1 MMTEELVQEALMV
14 GAANVFALFV
24 FRRLAPDNPVLQAFA
39 AGVAIHLTAEYT
51 GVNKAYCW
59 RKKEVWKRKTVIHKK
74 DYDKKRCPLLDT
86 SSSSEVSLLL
96 SAE

>member
-1 MMTEELVQEALMV
+1 MELFEEALIV
-14 GAANVFALFV
+14 GAANVVALYAV
-24 FRRLAPDNPVLQAFA
+24 RRFTDNPVLQAFA

-59 RKKEVWKRKTVIHKK
+59 RKKQSWKRKHSLNKNEYESSRLCRPV
-74 DYDKKRCPLLDT
+74 DT

-96 SAE
+96 SPA

>member
-1 MMTEELVQEALMV
+1 MNLAQEALIV
-14 GAANVFALFV
+14 GAANVAALFI
-24 FRRLAPDNPVLQAFA
+24 FRKLLPTNPVLQAFA

-59 RKKEVWKRKTVIHKK
+59 QQRKAWKMKHGEQKKEYESKRT
-74 DYDKKRCPLLDT
+74 CQLLDT

-96 SAE
+96 SPE